1 MFGVIPA
8 YGFYVR
14 HARGITFDN
23 VVVSFEQPDERPAFI
38 LDDVKD
44 VAFYRIKARLADDA
58 SMFDLRNV
66 TNFRA
71 FQTAEMDDVRFD
83 RVERRRI
90 R

>member
-1 MFGVIPA
+1 MFGPIPA

-23 VVVSFEQPDERPAFI
+23 VDVSYDKPDERSAFI

-44 VAFYRIKARLADDA
+44 VAFYSTKARLADDA

-71 FQTAEMDDVRFD
+71 FQIAGMADVRFD